1 MTYEELMIDSNIEDI
16 YELNM
21 KTKGL
26 YADGVIGISKHIET
40 NAEKACILAEEIGH
54 YHTSYGNILDQTS
67 ISNRKQE
74 LRARAWAYEKMIPL
88 SFIVK
93 GYQAQCKNRDELAE
107 FLGVT
112 EEFLIETIDYYKR
125 KLGLFY
131 RIDEKYIIT
140 FEPLGVFEQF

>member
-1 MTYEELMIDSNIEDI
+1 MTYEELIIDSNIDDI

-40 NAEKACILAEEIGH
+40 TTEKACILAEEIGH
-54 YHTSYGNILDQTS
+54 YHTSHGDILDQKS
-67 ISNRKQE
+67 ITNRKQE

-88 SFIVK
+88 SSIIK
-93 GYQAQCKNRDELAE
+93 GYQAKCKNRDELAE
-107 FLGVT
+107 YLDVT
-112 EEFLIETIDYYKR
+112 EEFLLETIEYYKR